1 MLMSELL
8 LQNFKDLLVFVVL
21 FVVLCCLVWCTK
33 RKKKKA
39 LTSKRQVC
47 ALEPAAPNQD
57 FEKNAVRSQKIL
69 AKEVVFLNMTT
80 LGANL
85 ATFIASHFAFFFF
98 CFVLLLLLYL
108 FFVLRPINLFLKRFA
123 NATGGTRT
131 HILLLLALACQ

>member
-98 CFVLLLLLYL
+98 FCFVVVVVVI
-108 FFVLRPINLFLKRFA
+108 FIFRFRA
-123 NATGGTRT
+123 N
-131 HILLLLALACQ
+131 